1 MNKDF
6 THLRVASGYSFKYGA
21 AHVEELVAKAATYE
35 MSVLALTD
43 RDTMAGAIRFAQG
56 CEAAGITP
64 ILGINISFIQKKH
77 RVTLLAQGG
86 HLSSLYRLV
95 TAINMNSDEKILTL
109 EILDRFQEYSKNV
122 LLLHGPESA
131 LAASIAARRSNE
143 SLSIYHSTGEYF
155 AEQAI
160 ECVSHYA
167 QGDGP
172 YSTTHAAK
180 MLGFARDNDLPAVLT
195 NAARMLGRKDGPIA
209 DVLDSARHLR
219 SLSGKIV
226 ERSNSEGYLKS
237 SPQMSAVADEIA
249 RRAGE
254 RNGRSLLKTTDEW
267 AQRARLSIR
276 NDIGIGDIHL
286 PEPHVLGSAD
296 HSALRE
302 QLRNRCAEGLSAR
315 YSGAP
320 SVAAAERLED
330 ELSVIDGLGF
340 H

>member
-1 MNKDF
+1 MHKDF

-21 AHVEELVAKAATYE
+21 AHVEELVNKAASYE
-35 MSVLALTD
+35 MSALALSD

-64 ILGINISFIQKKH
+64 ILGINISFIQKKY
-77 RVTLLAQGG
+77 RITLLAQGG

-95 TAINMNSDEKILTL
+95 TAINMNSDEKILSLDIL
-109 EILDRFQEYSKNV
+109 EKFQEYSKNV
-122 LLLHGPESA
+122 LILHGPESA

-155 AEQAI
+155 ADQAI

-172 YSTTHAAK
+172 YSTSHAGK
-180 MLGFARDNDLPAVLT
+180 MLGFARDNDLPAILT

-219 SLSGKIV
+219 SLSGEIV

-237 SPQMSAVADEIA
+237 TAQMSAVADEIA

-254 RNGRSLLKTTDEW
+254 RNGRLLLKTTQEW
-267 AQRARLSIR
+267 AQRALLSTR
-276 NDIGIGDIHL
+276 NDIGLGDIHL
-286 PEPHVLGSAD
+286 PEPEVLGAVD
-296 HSALRE
+296 HSALVQ
-302 QLRNRCAEGLSAR
+302 QLRQRCEVGLSSR

-320 SVAAAERLED
+320 SVAAAERLRFP
-330 ELSVIDGLGF
+330 VCR
-340 H
+340 

>member
-1 MNKDF
+1 MLNR
-6 THLRVASGYSFKYGA
+6 T
-21 AHVEELVAKAATYE
+21 
-35 MSVLALTD
+35 
-43 RDTMAGAIRFAQG
+43 
-56 CEAAGITP
+56 
-64 ILGINISFIQKKH
+64 
-77 RVTLLAQGG
+77 
-86 HLSSLYRLV
+86 
-95 TAINMNSDEKILTL
+95 
-109 EILDRFQEYSKNV
+109 
-122 LLLHGPESA
+122 
-131 LAASIAARRSNE
+131 
-143 SLSIYHSTGEYF
+143 
-155 AEQAI
+155 
-160 ECVSHYA
+160 
-167 QGDGP
+167 DGP
-172 YSTTHAAK
+172 
-180 MLGFARDNDLPAVLT
+180 V
-195 NAARMLGRKDGPIA
+195 A
-209 DVLDSARHLR
+209 DVLDAARLLVPLHH
-219 SLSGKIV
+219 SHI
-226 ERSNSEGYLKS
+226 ERTNSEGYLKS